1 MVWTCLSNWGS
12 FQCPFSSL
20 LLILHDIAI
29 YILLYIV
36 IIALQPIVAFSET
49 KTWQKDAAKIIRLRC
64 ECHHQAGTILGI
76 SCWQPQ
82 LWLKSSRGDEPGSKV
97 DLAIGSKYGEEAAAP
112 CQHLWHEN
120 ADANWRY
127 RALQNCEDCYEVFSG
142 GFAETPFG
150 CTHKSHKKCG
160 DSASIHPANYRN
172 KCVYIYIIYISIMY
186 DCVRAC
192 MYVIYMQD
200 DVKNY
205 LGGQLEVSSC
215 YWIRC

>member
-1 MVWTCLSNWGS
+1 
-12 FQCPFSSL
+12 
-20 LLILHDIAI
+20 
-29 YILLYIV
+29 
-36 IIALQPIVAFSET
+36 
-49 KTWQKDAAKIIRLRC
+49 
-64 ECHHQAGTILGI
+64 
-76 SCWQPQ
+76 
-82 LWLKSSRGDEPGSKV
+82 
-97 DLAIGSKYGEEAAAP
+97 
-112 CQHLWHEN
+112 
-120 ADANWRY
+120 
-127 RALQNCEDCYEVFSG
+127 VFSG